1 MCGSLSVGGTFVLST
16 KFSTSNCM
24 EDIAKTNSTGF
35 SYIGEIARYL
45 LNSKPTPWDKTHKLR
60 FAYGNGL
67 SKSVWEKFRDRYN
80 IPVINEFYGATE
92 GELRSKARGK

>member
-16 KFSTSNCM
+16 RFSTNNCM

-45 LNSKPTPWDKTHKLR
+45 LNSKPTPWDKAHKLR

-92 GELRSKARGK
+92 GELKSKAREK